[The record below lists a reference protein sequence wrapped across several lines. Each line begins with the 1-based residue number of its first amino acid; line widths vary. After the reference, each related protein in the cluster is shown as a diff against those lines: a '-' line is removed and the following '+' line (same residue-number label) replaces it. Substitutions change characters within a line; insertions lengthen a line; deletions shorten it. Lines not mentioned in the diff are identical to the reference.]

1 MRKIL
6 IVSLLIVSA
15 CASKERKPAAVAV
28 LVPTSDG
35 VVELEQ
41 ALQQGAAPTVAYL
54 KTQVTAKSY
63 DGLNGRDPAAQLP
76 SAIRAERITQ
86 VVPKDRVT
94 LTTFIRKFREWTPA
108 RRAHYATQLQGEK
121 FHCGQALEAQ
131 AMAMTLEID
140 FPEEAAMVS
149 AQALHEKGL
158 VCQAFT
164 RQESLFKLAVFA
176 IQKGE
181 CKKAT
186 EYLDMFPNTI
196 ERGVSDRLNYIR
208 SFCSAGPA
216 TVAERNPWGGYGILL
231 KDPKELERG
240 DFRWTLGTKSGS
252 EDWDRLLASF
262 VELHEKNQPE
272 TIQYLAS
279 KINYEKLRA
288 LPVSFQTSMLVMMSF
303 SGADLPVFQT
313 LHKFLSENPEKAT
326 PAIANLLFPVR
337 YWGQIQ
343 ENSKSTDPVLVKA
356 LIRQESAFNPMAR
369 SRARAAGLMQLI
381 YPTAKNFGIKKPKEL
396 LSPEANIHAG
406 SEFLA
411 QLINE
416 FGSVELALA
425 AYNAGPGAVRQWQ
438 KRYPTK
444 NIDLFVEMI
453 PYTETREYVRLVR
466 RNYKVYQAILPKQTE
481 APQALTG
488 ITPGSY

>member
-108 RRAHYATQLQGEK
+108 RRAHYATQLQSEK

-149 AQALHEKGL
+149 SQALHEKGL

-208 SFCSAGPA
+208 SFCS
-216 TVAERNPWGGYGILL
+216 TDR
-231 KDPKELERG
+231 
-240 DFRWTLGTKSGS
+240 KS
-252 EDWDRLLASF
+252 
-262 VELHEKNQPE
+262 V
-272 TIQYLAS
+272 
-279 KINYEKLRA
+279 
-288 LPVSFQTSMLVMMSF
+288 V
-303 SGADLPVFQT
+303 
-313 LHKFLSENPEKAT
+313 
-326 PAIANLLFPVR
+326 
-337 YWGQIQ
+337 
-343 ENSKSTDPVLVKA
+343 
-356 LIRQESAFNPMAR
+356 
-369 SRARAAGLMQLI
+369 
-381 YPTAKNFGIKKPKEL
+381 
-396 LSPEANIHAG
+396 
-406 SEFLA
+406 
-411 QLINE
+411 
-416 FGSVELALA
+416 
-425 AYNAGPGAVRQWQ
+425 
-438 KRYPTK
+438 
-444 NIDLFVEMI
+444 
-453 PYTETREYVRLVR
+453 
-466 RNYKVYQAILPKQTE
+466 
-481 APQALTG
+481 
-488 ITPGSY
+488 